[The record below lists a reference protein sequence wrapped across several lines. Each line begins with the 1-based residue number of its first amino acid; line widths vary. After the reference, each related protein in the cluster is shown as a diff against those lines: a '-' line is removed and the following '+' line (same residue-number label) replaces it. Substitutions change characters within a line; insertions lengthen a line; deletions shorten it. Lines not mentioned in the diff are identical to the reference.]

1 MKLFSEWLIPVVI
14 CAIVVYGFVQGCN
27 ILDAFVEGAVEGL
40 KVVYKI
46 TPTMIAITL
55 CVGML
60 KASGGL
66 DLIAAFVEP
75 VVSLARIPKEVVP
88 LMLMRP
94 ISGTGALAVFK
105 DIIGRFGPDSYVGRV
120 ASVMQGSTETTFY
133 TMALYYGVTKVKKTR
148 HTLVS
153 AVGGDLTG
161 FVVSALTVSLFL
173 Y

>member
-1 MKLFSEWLIPVVI
+1 MKILSDWLIPAVI
-14 CAIVVYGFVQGCN
+14 CGIVLYGFLHGCN
-27 ILDAFVEGAVEGL
+27 ILDAFVEGAVEGM

-75 VVSLARIPKEVVP
+75 LVSLVRIPKEVVP

-105 DIIGRFGPDSYVGRV
+105 DIIAQNGPDSYVGRV
-120 ASVMQGSTETTFY
+120 ASVMHGSTETTFY
-133 TMALYYGVTKVKKTR
+133 TMALYYGVTHVRKTR
-148 HTLVS
+148 HTLAS
-153 AVGGDLTG
+153 AVGADLTG
-161 FVVSALTVSLFL
+161 FLFSALTVSLL
-173 Y
+173 LG